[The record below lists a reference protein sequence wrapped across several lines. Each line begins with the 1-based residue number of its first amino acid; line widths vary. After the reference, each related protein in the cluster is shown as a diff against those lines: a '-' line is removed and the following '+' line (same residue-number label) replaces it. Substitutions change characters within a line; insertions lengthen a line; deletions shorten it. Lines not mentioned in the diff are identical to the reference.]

1 MKLDLNGKHVL
12 VTGASQGIG
21 RAIALGFAAEGAC
34 VSVAARRAPP
44 LSALVA
50 EMGGETAGHGF
61 CAIDL
66 MLPDGPAR
74 FVDEAVRRRGP
85 VSIVVHN
92 VGGTMGSGDT
102 LPSADEAA
110 RVWRFNAGIA
120 LDINR
125 LVVPDMTERKWGRL
139 IHLSS
144 DSAVTGRGRTAY
156 GAAKAY
162 LNAYVRSMGRELA
175 RNNVIASAV
184 MPGALDTPEGVW
196 RQRMAEDPSAVST
209 YLRFYQPIGRLGAMA
224 EIVPFVLLLAS
235 DHGGFAAGA
244 VLPITGGGS

>member
-1 MKLDLNGKHVL
+1 MKLDLSGKHVL

-50 EMGGETAGHGF
+50 EMGGEKAGHGF

-66 MLPDGPAR
+66 MLPDGPGR

-92 VGGTMGSGDT
+92 IGGTMGNADT

-110 RVWRFNAGIA
+110 RVWRDLVKSGAVPASPALQLWAGI
-120 LDINR
+120 
-125 LVVPDMTERKWGRL
+125 EQ
-139 IHLSS
+139 S
-144 DSAVTGRGRTAY
+144 
-156 GAAKAY
+156 
-162 LNAYVRSMGRELA
+162 
-175 RNNVIASAV
+175 
-184 MPGALDTPEGVW
+184 
-196 RQRMAEDPSAVST
+196 
-209 YLRFYQPIGRLGAMA
+209 
-224 EIVPFVLLLAS
+224 
-235 DHGGFAAGA
+235 GFDGK
-244 VLPITGGGS
+244 V

>member
-1 MKLDLNGKHVL
+1 MKLDLGGKHVL

-21 RAIALGFAAEGAC
+21 RALALGFAAEGAF
-34 VSVAARRAPP
+34 VSVAARRAER
-44 LSALVA
+44 LAAVVA
-50 EMGGETAGHGF
+50 EMGGDKAGHGF
-61 CAIDL
+61 SALDL
-66 MLPDGPAR
+66 MAPDGPAR
-74 FVDEAVRRRGP
+74 FVDESIRRRGP
-85 VSIVVHN
+85 ISIVVHN
-92 VGGTMGSGDT
+92 LGGTMGVADN
-102 LPSADEAA
+102 LPSAEEAA

-144 DSAVTGRGRTAY
+144 DSAVTARGRTAY

-184 MPGALDTPEGVW
+184 MPGAIDTPDGVW
-196 RQRMAEDPSAVST
+196 RQRMAEDPSAVGT
-209 YLRFYQPIGRLGAMA
+209 YLRFYQPIGRLGAMS

-235 DHGGFAAGA
+235 DHGGFAAGT